1 MAKKEKKVIDVV
13 LDILTKVKS
22 VYSKDLYIKD
32 SIYILPGN
40 TSEESLSGNT
50 ICEIHEEYINYVK
63 KFTKGLP
70 VIYIPNVI
78 DFKAEVKAELDRGF
92 TIEEITDVLNSSMY
106 KWYSEEMDIYKKL
119 TQKEKQIESYVLSDD
134 TIWLKLNDI
143 EPVALKAV
151 FSDNE
156 VGSIKYEDNPSL
168 IVGKKTFPLLTD
180 KNLDNIYITFGKES
194 DNVYT
199 VTSRLAH
206 IYFTVFSVLTYL
218 NID

>member
-63 KFTKGLP
+63 RFTKGLP
-70 VIYIPNVI
+70 VIYIPNVV
-78 DFKAEVKAELDRGF
+78 DFKAEVKTELDRGF
-92 TIEEITDVLNSSMY
+92 SIEEITDVLNSSMY

-180 KNLDNIYITFGKES
+180 KNLDNIYISFGKES

-206 IYFTVFSVLTYL
+206 TYFTVFSVLTYL

>member
-70 VIYIPNVI
+70 VIYIPNVV

-206 IYFTVFSVLTYL
+206 TYFTVFSVLTYL

>member
-1 MAKKEKKVIDVV
+1 
-13 LDILTKVKS
+13 
-22 VYSKDLYIKD
+22 
-32 SIYILPGN
+32 
-40 TSEESLSGNT
+40 
-50 ICEIHEEYINYVK
+50 
-63 KFTKGLP
+63 
-70 VIYIPNVI
+70 
-78 DFKAEVKAELDRGF
+78 
-92 TIEEITDVLNSSMY
+92 MY

-206 IYFTVFSVLTYL
+206 TYFTVFSVLTYL

>member
-1 MAKKEKKVIDVV
+1 MTKKEKKVIDVV

-40 TSEESLSGNT
+40 ASEESLSGNT

-70 VIYIPNVI
+70 IIYIPNVV

-168 IVGKKTFPLLTD
+168 IVGRKTFPLLTD
-180 KNLDNIYITFGKES
+180 KNLDNIYISFGKES

-206 IYFTVFSVLTYL
+206 TYFTVFSVLTYL

>member
-40 TSEESLSGNT
+40 ASEDSLSGNT
-50 ICEIHEEYINYVK
+50 VCEIHEEYINYVK

-70 VIYIPNVI
+70 VIYIPNVV

-206 IYFTVFSVLTYL
+206 TYFTVFSVLTYL

>member
-40 TSEESLSGNT
+40 ASEESLSGNT

-70 VIYIPNVI
+70 IIYIPNVV

-143 EPVALKAV
+143 EPVALKAI

-156 VGSIKYEDNPSL
+156 VSSIKYEDNPSL

-180 KNLDNIYITFGKES
+180 KNLDNIYISFGKES

-206 IYFTVFSVLTYL
+206 TYFTIFSVLTYL

>member
-40 TSEESLSGNT
+40 ASEESLSGNT

-63 KFTKGLP
+63 RFTKGLP
-70 VIYIPNVI
+70 VIYIPNVV
-78 DFKAEVKAELDRGF
+78 DFKTEVKAELDRGF
-92 TIEEITDVLNSSMY
+92 SIEEITDVLNSSMY

-206 IYFTVFSVLTYL
+206 TYFTVFSVLTYL

>member
-40 TSEESLSGNT
+40 ASEESLSGNT

-70 VIYIPNVI
+70 VIYIPNVV

-206 IYFTVFSVLTYL
+206 TYFTVFSVLTYL

>member
-40 TSEESLSGNT
+40 ASEESLSGNT

-70 VIYIPNVI
+70 VIYIPNVV
-78 DFKAEVKAELDRGF
+78 DFKAEVKVELDRGF

-206 IYFTVFSVLTYL
+206 TYFTVFSVLTYL

>member
-70 VIYIPNVI
+70 VIYIPNVV

-180 KNLDNIYITFGKES
+180 KNLDNIYISFGKES

-206 IYFTVFSVLTYL
+206 TYFTVFSVLTYL

>member
-40 TSEESLSGNT
+40 ASEESLSGNT

-63 KFTKGLP
+63 RFTKGLP
-70 VIYIPNVI
+70 VIYIPNVV
-78 DFKAEVKAELDRGF
+78 DFKTEVKAELDRGF
-92 TIEEITDVLNSSMY
+92 SIEEITDVLNSSMY

-119 TQKEKQIESYVLSDD
+119 SQKEKQIESYVLSDD

-206 IYFTVFSVLTYL
+206 TYFTVFSVLTYL

>member
-40 TSEESLSGNT
+40 ASEDSLSGNT
-50 ICEIHEEYINYVK
+50 VCEIHEEYINYVK

-70 VIYIPNVI
+70 VIYIPNVV

-156 VGSIKYEDNPSL
+156 VGSIKYEDNPS
-168 IVGKKTFPLLTD
+168 
-180 KNLDNIYITFGKES
+180 
-194 DNVYT
+194 
-199 VTSRLAH
+199 
-206 IYFTVFSVLTYL
+206 
-218 NID
+218 

>member
-40 TSEESLSGNT
+40 ASEESLSGNT

-63 KFTKGLP
+63 RFTKGLP
-70 VIYIPNVI
+70 VIYIPNVV
-78 DFKAEVKAELDRGF
+78 DFKTEVKAELDRGF

-206 IYFTVFSVLTYL
+206 TYFTVFSVLTYL

>member
-40 TSEESLSGNT
+40 ASEDSLSGNT
-50 ICEIHEEYINYVK
+50 VCEIHEEYINYVK

-70 VIYIPNVI
+70 VIYIPNVV
-78 DFKAEVKAELDRGF
+78 DFKAEVKVELDRGF

-206 IYFTVFSVLTYL
+206 TYFTVFSVLTYL

>member
-40 TSEESLSGNT
+40 ASEESLSGNT

-63 KFTKGLP
+63 RFTKGLP
-70 VIYIPNVI
+70 VIYIPNVV
-78 DFKAEVKAELDRGF
+78 DFKTEVKAELDRGF
-92 TIEEITDVLNSSMY
+92 SIEEITDVLNSSMY
-106 KWYSEEMDIYKKL
+106 KWYSEEMDIYIKL

-206 IYFTVFSVLTYL
+206 TYFTVFSVLTYL

>member
-40 TSEESLSGNT
+40 ASEESLSGNT

-63 KFTKGLP
+63 RFTKGLP
-70 VIYIPNVI
+70 VIYIPNVV
-78 DFKAEVKAELDRGF
+78 DFKAEVKTELDRGF

-206 IYFTVFSVLTYL
+206 TYFTVFSVLTYL

>member
-40 TSEESLSGNT
+40 ASEESLSGNT

-70 VIYIPNVI
+70 VIYIPNVV

-92 TIEEITDVLNSSMY
+92 NIEEITDVLNSSMY

-119 TQKEKQIESYVLSDD
+119 AQKEKQIESYVLSDD

-180 KNLDNIYITFGKES
+180 KNLDNIYISFGKES

-206 IYFTVFSVLTYL
+206 TYFTVFSVLTYL